1 MDLNLFIAPVVL
13 VLVEAVKRTEKVS
26 TKVLPL
32 VALGLGLVIGV
43 VFALVDQEQA
53 VLHVVNGFL
62 YGAAAAGLYDAA
74 KVPTK
79 L

>member
-13 VLVEAVKRTEKVS
+13 VLVEAVKRTEKVN

-32 VALGLGLVIGV
+32 VALGLGLIIGV
-43 VFALVDQEQA
+43 IFAVIDQEQA